1 MRKFVLAAAI
11 MAVAGAAQADEA
23 LLKKYNCVA
32 CHANNAKKVGPAY
45 NEVAKKY
52 ASKGDAVAYL
62 SGKIKAGG
70 KGVWGPIPMPPHP
83 QVSDADAKTM
93 ATYILTIK

>member
-1 MRKFVLAAAI
+1 MKNLITAIIASAGLVSTTVLA
-11 MAVAGAAQADEA
+11 DDA
-23 LLKKYNCVA
+23 LLKKYNCLA

-62 SGKIKAGG
+62 SGKIKAGDL
-70 KGVWGPIPMPPHP
+70 
-83 QVSDADAKTM
+83 S
-93 ATYILTIK
+93 